1 MMNIQ
6 PLDSQVLEIAQDC
19 LAITEKIS
27 SVVQTALEVLQE
39 ETPSE
44 LHTRIQEISKALL
57 SLGDGIQNQVT
68 AISAL
73 YK

>member
-1 MMNIQ
+1 MNIQ